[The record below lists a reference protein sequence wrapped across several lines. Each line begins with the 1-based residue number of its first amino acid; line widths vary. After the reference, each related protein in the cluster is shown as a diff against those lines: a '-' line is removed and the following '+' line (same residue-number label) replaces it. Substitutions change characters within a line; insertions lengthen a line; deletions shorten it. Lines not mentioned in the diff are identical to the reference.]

1 MNSRARA
8 SPRLQA
14 YAVVAG
20 VGLVA
25 SLALRR
31 PELAVAAA
39 PFALLLAIGLRPREE
54 PRVEVSFSLEDDR
67 VLEGQELAAT
77 ISVRAETPV
86 DRLELLLDLPDG
98 VEVADGA
105 DAVALR
111 LRKGEERTI
120 PFALRC
126 SRWGLY
132 DVGELEVRVR
142 DPFRI
147 RVWERRIEQ
156 RSRIKA
162 YPTSEELERVLQ
174 PRETQV
180 FTGSEVAR
188 AKGDG
193 IEYAD
198 IREYVP
204 GDRLRSINWRA
215 SARRGNL
222 VVSERHPERN
232 TDVVLFLDS
241 FADVRREGRST
252 LDDAVRAASTLASR
266 YLERRD
272 RVGLVTFGGVL
283 RWLRPGMGV
292 GQRFRLVETLLETGV
307 EPTYTWRDVNIIPAR
322 ILPTK
327 ALVIAIT
334 PLVDPRFVTTI
345 ADLRARRYDV
355 AVVEVDPVP
364 LVEPGPSELERLA
377 HRLWLLE
384 REVFRA
390 RIARLGVGVGR
401 WTDEI
406 ELEAALEGVR
416 TFRRRARL
424 ARV

>member
-1 MNSRARA
+1 MTRRA
-8 SPRLQA
+8 SPRLEG

-20 VGLVA
+20 VALVA

-39 PFALLLAIGLRPREE
+39 PFALLLAFGLRPTEK
-54 PRVEVSFSLEDDR
+54 PRIRASFSLDEDR
-67 VLEGQELAAT
+67 VLEGHEVEGRLE
-77 ISVRAETPV
+77 VVAESSV
-86 DRLELLLDLPDG
+86 DRLELLLVLPSG
-98 VEVADGA
+98 VEVVEGR

-111 LRKGEERTI
+111 LRRGEQRTI
-120 PFALRC
+120 PLSVRC
-126 SRWGLY
+126 ARWGLY
-132 DVGELEVRVR
+132 DVGALELRAR
-142 DPFRI
+142 DPLRI
-147 RVWERRIEQ
+147 LVWEERVEPTHRL
-156 RSRIKA
+156 RA
-162 YPTSEELERVLQ
+162 YPRGEELLRILP

-215 SARRGNL
+215 SARRGTF
-222 VVSERHPERN
+222 VVNERHPERN
-232 TDVVLFLDS
+232 TDVVLFVDS
-241 FADVRREGRST
+241 FADVRLEGRST
-252 LDDAVRAASTLASR
+252 LDDAVRATATLASR

-283 RWLRPGMGV
+283 RWLQPGMGP
-292 GQRFRLVETLLETGV
+292 GQRLRLVETLLETGV
-307 EPTYTWRDVNIIPAR
+307 EPTYTWRDVNVIPAR
-322 ILPTK
+322 ILPPK
-327 ALVIAIT
+327 ALVLAIT

-345 ADLRARRYDV
+345 ADLRARGYDV

-364 LVEPGPSELERLA
+364 LVDAGRTERDRLA
-377 HRLWLLE
+377 YRVWLLQ
-384 REVFRA
+384 REALRS
-390 RIARLGVGVGR
+390 RIVRLGIGVGR
-401 WTDEI
+401 WTEDV

-416 TFRRRARL
+416 TYRRRARL